1 MSNVNIPVPFFSQ
14 RDNSF
19 IWKYRY
25 EKDTEV
31 NEIKYKKGAIGY
43 QCIESP
49 DILKKMVIN

>member
-1 MSNVNIPVPFFSQ
+1 MSNINIPVPFFSQ

-19 IWKYRY
+19 IWQYRY

-31 NEIKYKKGAIGY
+31 KKIKYKRGSTGY